1 SRFAET
7 IGGDW
12 FDHDCRPKTAV
23 DFALL
28 RPCMQRLLGA
38 TIPVSIVLFL
48 FLVERFDRKQ
58 DQRIALLLWI
68 DLFKHCRRPSAARHV
83 QPERG
88 IGFVDVARNGGV
100 VTFAKENRSEE
111 VLRFL
116 APSRCRHSAAFNT
129 IYFRS
134 RSISFLPVIAAR

>member
-1 SRFAET
+1 MRSARLAKKRENGPEIPAFRAFDFVSGLICEYSRFAET

-100 VTFAKENRSEE
+100 DVCEGES
-111 VLRFL
+111 
-116 APSRCRHSAAFNT
+116 
-129 IYFRS
+129 
-134 RSISFLPVIAAR
+134 